1 MSVLLQMQLEE
12 QSNMIAEMESALEA
26 MNTDLDRR
34 LTEQQQQYEDQI
46 NTLLQKIS
54 EKDEETHSQEN
65 TTQYIK

>member
-1 MSVLLQMQLEE
+1 MQLEE